1 MKSIAKIKDELT
13 TASDDELQRL
23 LSVYEADTRSGV
35 QKLVAKIRRDEEK
48 MVAERARMYQMK
60 AYEREYASF
69 GGICGID

>member
-60 AYEREYASF
+60 AYSSHNLYRHF
-69 GGICGID
+69 